1 MQDLPPLL
9 LDTELP
15 RHGEQVTQSLF
26 SPEYGDF
33 KRLVFVQKAYMG
45 GMNLHDLRTFDFGP
59 LVEDHAVD
67 HDEAL

>member
-15 RHGEQVTQSLF
+15 RPGEQYTQSLF

-33 KRLVFVQKAYMG
+33 KRLAVVQEAYMG
-45 GMNLHDLRTFDFGP
+45 GMNLHDFCPF
-59 LVEDHAVD
+59 EDRKSVV
-67 HDEAL
+67 